1 MIFSCDKYDSIQ
13 GKAFNYIN
21 EVDNINF
28 QFQTSFPNVLK
39 SSQYIFTVLGESL
52 WIKEANKKKRERN

>member
-13 GKAFNYIN
+13 RKAFNYIN

-28 QFQTSFPNVLK
+28 QFQTSFPNVL
-39 SSQYIFTVLGESL
+39 
-52 WIKEANKKKRERN
+52 